1 MSVDINRIAMS
12 CGCEI
17 KKEMGEMERVSG
29 LARKA
34 AMLDEC
40 IYVVYLK
47 ADGTYSFDRLGTEI
61 KGTIVEYRHYL

>member
-1 MSVDINRIAMS
+1 MS
-12 CGCEI
+12 CGCKI
-17 KKEMGEMERVSG
+17 RKEMSELKRVSE

-40 IYVVYLK
+40 IYVIYLK
-47 ADGTYSFDRLGTEI
+47 ADGSYSFDRLGTEI